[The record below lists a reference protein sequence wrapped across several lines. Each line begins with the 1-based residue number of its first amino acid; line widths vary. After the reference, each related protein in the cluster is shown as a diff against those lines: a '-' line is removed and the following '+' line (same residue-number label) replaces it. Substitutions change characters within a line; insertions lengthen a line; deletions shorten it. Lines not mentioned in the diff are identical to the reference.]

1 MRSVVLLLRQNPLF
15 GGGNPNSYTKEYLMR
30 PTRTEMLLA
39 WMTLVK
45 LREDSRLDA
54 ADDQFVLS
62 VLQILDREQRKQVED

>member
-1 MRSVVLLLRQNPLF
+1 
-15 GGGNPNSYTKEYLMR
+15 MR

-45 LREDSRLDA
+45 LREGSRLDA

-62 VLQILDREQRKQVED
+62 VLHILDKEQRKQVED

>member
-1 MRSVVLLLRQNPLF
+1 
-15 GGGNPNSYTKEYLMR
+15 MR